1 MANPV
6 WSQIPNIVLPTSPCL
21 VKQIC
26 IQYPTFRAGPG
37 TCFARCL
44 KPAAVLA
51 CLKIMQTMPTVRI
64 AGLELD
70 GPVFL
75 APMAGITS
83 LPYRLVMKEHGAAL
97 VFTEMVSCNGL
108 VRDGRKTLEL
118 VRSCPA
124 ERPLGIQVFGG
135 DPETVAEGVRRLGD
149 AGDLIDL
156 NLGCPVSKVVRSEA
170 GSALLRNPPRIAAI
184 VRAMRR
190 ATDKPLTVK
199 IRSGW
204 DASSLNYL
212 EIGRIAEAEG
222 ADAVTL
228 HPRTRAQGFGG
239 RADWSQI
246 GELKSRLRIPV
257 IGSGDVF
264 SVEDGVRLLRETGCD
279 AIMIGR
285 GGYGNPWL
293 VRNLRRRLCGLPEQP
308 PDAAERRDVVLRHL
322 ARHRECFGE
331 RKTLFEMRKHL
342 CWYARG
348 MANAAAFRS
357 RVNRSG
363 SLDELEQLARGF
375 FADPQPEAIHG

>member
-1 MANPV
+1 
-6 WSQIPNIVLPTSPCL
+6 
-21 VKQIC
+21 
-26 IQYPTFRAGPG
+26 
-37 TCFARCL
+37 
-44 KPAAVLA
+44 
-51 CLKIMQTMPTVRI
+51 MQNTHPVRI
-64 AGLELD
+64 AGLELEC
-70 GPVFL
+70 PVFL

-135 DPETVAEGVRRLGD
+135 DPEIVAEGVRRLGD

-156 NLGCPVSKVVRSEA
+156 NLGCPVSKVVRGEA
-170 GSALLRNPPRIAAI
+170 GSALLRHPRRIATI

-204 DASSLNYL
+204 DSSNLNFV
-212 EIGRIAEAEG
+212 EIGRIAESEG

-257 IGSGDVF
+257 IGSGDIVTA
-264 SVEDGVRLLRETGCD
+264 EDGVRMLRETGCD

-285 GGYGNPWL
+285 GSHGNPWL
-293 VRNLRRRLCGLPEQP
+293 ISNIRRRLCGLPERQP
-308 PDAAERRDVVLRHL
+308 TAGERLDVVLRHL
-322 ARHRECFGE
+322 ARHRECFGD

-342 CWYARG
+342 CWYSRG
-348 MANAAAFRS
+348 MADAATFRS
-357 RVNRSG
+357 RVNRTG
-363 SLDELEQLARGF
+363 SLDELEQLVRDF
-375 FADPQPEAIHG
+375 FAGRPQPGTANGS